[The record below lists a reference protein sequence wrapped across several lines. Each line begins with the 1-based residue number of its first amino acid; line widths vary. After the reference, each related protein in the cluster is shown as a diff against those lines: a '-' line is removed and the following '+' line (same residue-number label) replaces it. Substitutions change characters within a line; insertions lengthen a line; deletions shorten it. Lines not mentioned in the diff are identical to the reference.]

1 MPFVLFFIKKRKGTA
16 DFVKRQSSEYC
27 HPKHAFMIT
36 LFYENDKLFN
46 QDTYD
51 NIVSQIDLLTLEC
64 PTCHHSGCLI
74 KHARY
79 NRTFRVSH
87 SVITVK
93 IIRVLCKEC
102 GHTHAILLCDFVPY
116 SQILID
122 DQLDIITNDNDQEI
136 LSNSPCLDLSDIRYV
151 RKQFTLYWKQRLL
164 SQSISLDDSVSY
176 ACFKYFRQQFMQIK
190 ATINSCQDVTHLT
203 FF

>member
-1 MPFVLFFIKKRKGTA
+1 MKKAWQEIWFYLSHIHWHAFCVIIYKKMKGTA
-16 DFVKRQSSEYC
+16 AFVKRQSSEYC
-27 HPKHAFMIT
+27 HPKHTFMIT

-51 NIVSQIDLLTLEC
+51 NIISQIDLSTLEC

-87 SVITVK
+87 SIITVK
-93 IIRVLCKEC
+93 ITRVLCKEC

-122 DQLDIITNDNDQEI
+122 DQLDIGLVTLNWTVFKRTVTIENQEK
-136 LSNSPCLDLSDIRYV
+136 R
-151 RKQFTLYWKQRLL
+151 
-164 SQSISLDDSVSY
+164 
-176 ACFKYFRQQFMQIK
+176 
-190 ATINSCQDVTHLT
+190 
-203 FF
+203 

>member
-1 MPFVLFFIKKRKGTA
+1 MKGTA
-16 DFVKRQSSEYC
+16 AFVKRQSSEYC
-27 HPKHAFMIT
+27 HPKHTFMIT

-51 NIVSQIDLLTLEC
+51 NIISQIDLFTLEC

-79 NRTFRVSH
+79 NRTFRASH
-87 SVITVK
+87 SIITVK
-93 IIRVLCKEC
+93 ITRVLCKEC

-122 DQLDIITNDNDQEI
+122 DQLDILTNDNDQEI
-136 LSNSPCLDLSDIRYV
+136 LSSSPGLDLSDIRYV

-164 SQSISLDDSVSY
+164 SQSISLDDSISY

-190 ATINSCQDVTHLT
+190 TTINSCQDVTHLT

>member
-1 MPFVLFFIKKRKGTA
+1 MPFVLLFIKKRKGTA

-79 NRTFRVSH
+79 NRT
-87 SVITVK
+87 
-93 IIRVLCKEC
+93 
-102 GHTHAILLCDFVPY
+102 G
-116 SQILID
+116 
-122 DQLDIITNDNDQEI
+122 
-136 LSNSPCLDLSDIRYV
+136 LS
-151 RKQFTLYWKQRLL
+151 TLFWT
-164 SQSISLDDSVSY
+164 ISM
-176 ACFKYFRQQFMQIK
+176 R
-190 ATINSCQDVTHLT
+190 T
-203 FF
+203 F